1 MSHEETEE
9 AHLLVSSVD
18 DHEVRRK
25 EIILILLKFDKLKV
39 DQKLSVLGYIERLLN
54 EPKN

>member
-9 AHLLVSSVD
+9 ADLLGPLVN

>member
-1 MSHEETEE
+1 MSQEETEDT
-9 AHLLVSSVD
+9 HLSVSSVD

>member
-1 MSHEETEE
+1 MSQEETEDT
-9 AHLLVSSVD
+9 HLSVSSVD
-18 DHEVRRK
+18 DHEARRK